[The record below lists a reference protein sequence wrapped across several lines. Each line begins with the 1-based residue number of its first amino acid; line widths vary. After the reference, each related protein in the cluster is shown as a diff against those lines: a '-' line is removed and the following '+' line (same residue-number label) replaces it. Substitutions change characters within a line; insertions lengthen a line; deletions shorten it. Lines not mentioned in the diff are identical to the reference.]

1 MRKGSGRGIGQL
13 LGPERDAVSR
23 EVAIDD
29 IIPNK
34 RQPRRNFD
42 NDALQELAES
52 IKVHGILSP
61 ILVRPLSG
69 GKFEVIAGERRLRAA
84 KLSGLRKVPV
94 AIKSVAGQ
102 ESLELAIIENVQR
115 EDISAYEAA
124 LAYRQLVDEFGL
136 NQEDVALRVGKT
148 RTSISNT
155 MRLLRLP
162 EKILLG
168 LQSGVIT
175 EGHARA
181 LLAFGSE
188 PKQISIFDRI
198 VKEGLSVRDVEKLG
212 TAEKEEKVKPPVV
225 RIEKDVHTRQLE
237 TAISER
243 LGLPSKITRKGDE
256 GTIEISVYSDEDLQK
271 VLDFLGVEL

>member
-1 MRKGSGRGIGQL
+1 
-13 LGPERDAVSR
+13 
-23 EVAIDD
+23 
-29 IIPNK
+29 
-34 RQPRRNFD
+34 
-42 NDALQELAES
+42 
-52 IKVHGILSP
+52 
-61 ILVRPLSG
+61 
-69 GKFEVIAGERRLRAA
+69 
-84 KLSGLRKVPV
+84 
-94 AIKSVAGQ
+94 
-102 ESLELAIIENVQR
+102 
-115 EDISAYEAA
+115 
-124 LAYRQLVDEFGL
+124 
-136 NQEDVALRVGKT
+136 
-148 RTSISNT
+148 

-243 LGLPSKITRKGDE
+243 LGLPSKIKRKGDE
-256 GTIEISVYSDEDLQK
+256 GTIESSVYSDEDLQK